1 LPHNGHR
8 ADQSV
13 PDAATLRREA
23 AAMLLLFRTG
33 RLAFAR
39 YAEIVEDEGSAAAV
53 LRRERLSAAAQ
64 TSLFADPEA
73 ELESELAGAQREIAG
88 WAAQGLQSVTVLDPA
103 YPANLQ
109 AAHDRPPLV
118 FVHGRLKPRDERAV
132 AVVGSRAAS
141 PRGLRAAGELARHLI
156 AGGYTVV
163 SGLAAGIDTA
173 AHTAA
178 LKRGGRTIA
187 VIGTGLRLCY
197 PRANVILQRRIAA
210 QCAVI
215 SQFLPDDPPT
225 PQSFPLR
232 NAVMSGVSLASVIV
246 EASYTSGARI
256 QARCA
261 LTQSRPV
268 FLLAPLLRQ
277 RWAQELAER
286 PAVYVIETPGDVTA
300 ILQRLTSADS
310 LVA

>member
-1 LPHNGHR
+1 
-8 ADQSV
+8 
-13 PDAATLRREA
+13 
-23 AAMLLLFRTG
+23 MLVLLRTG

-39 YAEIVEDEGSAAAV
+39 YADLVEDEGSAAAV
-53 LRRERLSAAAQ
+53 LRRERLGGAQ
-64 TSLFADPEA
+64 TNLFADPEA
-73 ELESELAGAQREIAG
+73 ELESDLASAQREIAG
-88 WAAQGLQSVTVLDPA
+88 WATQGLQLITVLDSA
-103 YPANLQ
+103 YPANLH
-109 AAHDRPPLV
+109 AAHDRPPFV
-118 FVHGRLKPRDERAV
+118 FVHGRLKPRDDRAV
-132 AVVGSRAAS
+132 AVVGSRTAS
-141 PRGLRAAGELARHLI
+141 PQGLRAAGELARHLV

-173 AHTAA
+173 AHMAA
-178 LKRGGRTIA
+178 LKRGGRTVA
-187 VIGTGLRLCY
+187 VIGTGVRLCY

-225 PQSFPLR
+225 RQSFPMR
-232 NAVMSGVSLASVIV
+232 NAVMSGFSLASIIV

-261 LTQSRPV
+261 LAQSRPV

-286 PAVYVIETPGDVTA
+286 PAVYAVETPADVTA
-300 ILQRLTSADS
+300 ILQRLTAADS